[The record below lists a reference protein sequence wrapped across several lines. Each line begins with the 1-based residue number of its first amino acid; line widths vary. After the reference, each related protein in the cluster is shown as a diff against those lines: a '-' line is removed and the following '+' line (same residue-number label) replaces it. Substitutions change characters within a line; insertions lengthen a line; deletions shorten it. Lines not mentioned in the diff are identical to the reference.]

1 MNANR
6 LTSSAGFTLIAAMVA
21 VTIIGIVLGATGQSW
36 QMFMKREKEEEL
48 LFRGMQYR
56 NAITRWYN
64 PDLKPGTVTGP
75 VTGPGITGPG
85 RARAAAPSATTT
97 LKATITHPLKD
108 LNFLLQDP
116 GSAGSKKY
124 LRRLYKDPI
133 TGKDFVPVLDANQNI
148 IGVAS
153 SSKDAPLKIG
163 NFPEELK
170 VMLSDK
176 KKYSEWQFVYTTV
189 PPTAAG
195 TSQVTGLP
203 PIPK

>member
-1 MNANR
+1 MSANR

-21 VTIIGIVLGATGQSW
+21 VTIIGILLGATGQSW
-36 QMFMKREKEEEL
+36 KMFMKREREVEL

-64 PDLKPGTVTGP
+64 PNLKPGVSAGVTGAKAVALAP
-75 VTGPGITGPG
+75 TTG
-85 RARAAAPSATTT
+85 
-97 LKATITHPLKD
+97 HPLRD
-108 LNFLLQDP
+108 LKFLLQDP
-116 GSAGSKKY
+116 GSAGTVRY
-124 LRRLYKDPI
+124 LRKLYTDPI

-153 SSKDAPLKIG
+153 SSEDAPLKIG

-176 KKYSEWQFVYTTV
+176 KKYNEWKFVYTTV